1 MLGERAIDWG
11 NLFQT
16 DIVLVKK
23 ENLKKKALFDW
34 IYVPHDCACQIGIA
48 LLAPLLNPSLFYIA
62 VSDLL

>member
-23 ENLKKKALFDW
+23 ENLKKK
-34 IYVPHDCACQIGIA
+34 IYLTEFMCPTIA
-48 LLAPLLNPSLFYIA
+48 P
-62 VSDLL
+62 VR